1 MIVKVV
7 AVGMVVGLTV
17 SVVFLVS
24 LIFAFYSV
32 FYDVFSNHYRSQETD
47 IMKENELAFKKKKKN
62 DSSI

>member
-1 MIVKVV
+1 MKVV

-24 LIFAFYSV
+24 PIFAFYSV

-47 IMKENELAFKKKKKN
+47 IMKENELAF
-62 DSSI
+62 